1 MAPRTQKLLF
11 LATGA
16 IGVGLT
22 VMMVT
27 TEGEPGAFPLGVI
40 LLSVA
45 GYANGWAKERG
56 SSNKKTAP
64 LE

>member
-11 LATGA
+11 IATGA
-16 IGVGLT
+16 IGVGLA

-27 TEGEPGAFPLGVI
+27 TEGELGAFPLGLI
-40 LLSVA
+40 LLPAA

-56 SSNKKTAP
+56 SSRKKQP
-64 LE
+64 